1 MKAIVL
7 AQPGGIENLE
17 IQDIPIPEIND
28 HEVLVKVKAIS
39 INPVDAIVRQ
49 NAAFL
54 SAVLQLKAGEHPVIL
69 GWDISGVVAATGKA
83 VTRFKNGDAVFG
95 MVNFEGHG
103 KAYAEYVAAPE
114 GHLAHKPANISH
126 EEAAAATLAALTAW
140 QSLVS
145 YAGVKAGDK
154 VLIHAA
160 AGGVGHYAIQLAK
173 NFGAFVIGTSS
184 AANKDFVLGLGADQH
199 IDYRDRPFE
208 EVVKDADIV
217 VDSIGELTD
226 GTGQLDRSLDTLKE
240 GGTLISLSVLL
251 DRKLPLAKK
260 AKAKKVS
267 MFRLGVASS
276 AADMEEIAALLRQ
289 GFLHSHVSATY
300 ALHEMAAAHQQME
313 SNRTRGKI
321 IVTIP

>member
-1 MKAIVL
+1 
-7 AQPGGIENLE
+7 
-17 IQDIPIPEIND
+17 
-28 HEVLVKVKAIS
+28 
-39 INPVDAIVRQ
+39 
-49 NAAFL
+49 
-54 SAVLQLKAGEHPVIL
+54 
-69 GWDISGVVAATGKA
+69 
-83 VTRFKNGDAVFG
+83 
-95 MVNFEGHG
+95 
-103 KAYAEYVAAPE
+103 
-114 GHLAHKPANISH
+114 
-126 EEAAAATLAALTAW
+126 
-140 QSLVS
+140 LVS

-260 AKAKKVS
+260 AKSKKVS